1 MKGEDKLKRGKIII
15 SLAIYTTLLTV
26 SVHTYK
32 QQLTQPVITDSGRL
46 LPTKVKRIESV
57 DDEKKLQQLVRD
69 ANTSNEKLSIAG
81 MQHSQGG
88 HTYYPNGTVLD
99 MKSYNKILEFNPKQK
114 RIRVQSG
121 ATWNDI
127 QKIINP
133 YGLAI
138 QVMQSQNIFTIG
150 GSLSANVHGRDIR
163 HDALIDT
170 VDSFRLLMADGVI
183 KNVSRNENAELFSLV
198 IGGYGL
204 FGVILDVT
212 LKLTEDELYQI
223 RTKTLDYHQYTSY
236 FKEHVEGDEQVRM
249 HLARISFAPDSFL
262 REMYVTNYVLATNQE
277 NREQYSTLKEETS
290 VALPKFFL
298 GLSRYSDWGKTMFW
312 NIQKKYFERTDESY
326 ETRNNVMRSDSA
338 FMEYENPNHT
348 EILQEYFIPVNHFS
362 SYIDDLRKILE
373 QEELNLLNITIRYLT
388 KNDSAVLSYAKE
400 DMFALVLLINQGR
413 SEEEIEKTKK
423 VIQKMVNVTLQHDGS
438 YYLPYYPYT
447 EKQQLQ
453 KAYSRTNEFFQKKRE
468 YDPQERF
475 VNLFYKEYG
484 Q

>member
-1 MKGEDKLKRGKIII
+1 MKSAKIII
-15 SLAIYTTLLTV
+15 SLVIYTSLLTV
-26 SVHTYK
+26 SIHSYTK
-32 QQLTQPVITDSGRL
+32 QLAQPVIADAGRL

-57 DDEKKLQQLVRD
+57 EDEKKLQQFVRD

-81 MQHSQGG
+81 MQHTQGG

-99 MKSYNKILEFNPKQK
+99 MKSYNKILEFNPEQK

-127 QKIINP
+127 QRVINP

-170 VDSFRLLMADGVI
+170 VASFRLLMADGNI
-183 KNVSRNENAELFSLV
+183 KNVSRSENAELFSLV

-223 RTKTLDYHQYTSY
+223 QTKTLDYREYTSY
-236 FKEHVEGDEQVRM
+236 FKKHVEGDEGVRM
-249 HLARISFAPDSFL
+249 HLARISVAPDSFL
-262 REMYVTNYVLATNQE
+262 REMYVTNYVLATDQE
-277 NREQYSTLKEETS
+277 KREQYSTLKEETN

-298 GLSRYSDWGKTMFW
+298 GLSRYSDRGKTMFW
-312 NIQKKYFERTDESY
+312 NIQKKYFERTDGSY

-338 FMEYENPNHT
+338 FMEYENPNYT
-348 EILQEYFIPVNHFS
+348 EILQEYFIPVNQFS
-362 SYIDDLRKILE
+362 SYIDDLRNVLE
-373 QEELNLLNITIRYLT
+373 HEELNLLNITIRYVT
-388 KNDSAVLSYAKE
+388 KNESAVLSYAKE

-438 YYLPYYPYT
+438 YYLPYYQYP

-453 KAYSRTNEFFQKKRE
+453 KAYSRSNEFFQKKRE

>member
-1 MKGEDKLKRGKIII
+1 MKIGKIII
-15 SLAIYTTLLTV
+15 SLVVYTSLLTI
-26 SVHTYK
+26 SIHTYTK
-32 QQLTQPVITDSGRL
+32 QLAQPVIADAGRL
-46 LPTKVKRIESV
+46 LPTKVKRIEGAES
-57 DDEKKLQQLVRD
+57 EKKFQQLVQD
-69 ANTSNEKLSIAG
+69 ANVSNEKLSIAG
-81 MQHSQGG
+81 MQHTQGG

-127 QKIINP
+127 QKVINP

-170 VDSFRLLMADGVI
+170 VDSFRLLMADGNI

-212 LKLTEDELYQI
+212 LKLTDDELYQI
-223 RTKTLDYHQYTSY
+223 RTKTIDYHDYTSY
-236 FKEHVEGDEQVRM
+236 FKKHVEGDEGVRM
-249 HLARISFAPDSFL
+249 HLARISVAPDSFL

-277 NREQYSTLKEETS
+277 KRERYSTLKEETN

-312 NIQKKYFERTDESY
+312 NIQKKYFERTDGSY

-338 FMEYENPNHT
+338 FMEYENPNYT
-348 EILQEYFIPVNHFS
+348 EILQEYFIPVDHFS
-362 SYIDDLRKILE
+362 SYIDDLRNVLD
-373 QEELNLLNITIRYLT
+373 QEELNLLNITIRYVT
-388 KNDSAVLSYAKE
+388 KNENAVLSYAKE

-423 VIQKMVNVTLQHDGS
+423 VIQKMINVTLQHDGN
-438 YYLPYYPYT
+438 YYLPYYHYPD
-447 EKQQLQ
+447 KHQFQN
-453 KAYSRTNEFFQKKRE
+453 AYSRSNEFFQKKRE

>member
-1 MKGEDKLKRGKIII
+1 MKGEDKLKKGKIII
-15 SLAIYTTLLTV
+15 FVVIYTSLLTV
-26 SVHTYK
+26 SIHTYTK
-32 QQLTQPVITDSGRL
+32 QLSQPVIADAGRL
-46 LPTKVKRIESV
+46 LPTKVKRIETV
-57 DDEKKLQQLVRD
+57 EDTKELQQMVRD

-81 MQHSQGG
+81 MQHTQGG

-99 MKSYNKILEFNPKQK
+99 MKSYNKILEFNPEQK
-114 RIRVQSG
+114 KIRVQSG

-127 QKIINP
+127 QKVINP

-170 VDSFRLLMADGVI
+170 VDSFRLLMADGNI

-223 RTKTLDYHQYTSY
+223 RTKTLDYHEYTSY
-236 FKEHVEGDEQVRM
+236 FKKHVEGDEGVRM
-249 HLARISFAPDSFL
+249 HLARISVAPDSFL
-262 REMYVTNYVLATNQE
+262 REMYVTNYVFAKNQE
-277 NREQYSTLKEETS
+277 KREQYSTLIEETN

-298 GLSRYSDWGKTMFW
+298 GLSRYSDKGKTFFW
-312 NIQKKYFERTDESY
+312 NIQKKYFERTNGSF

-338 FMEYENPNHT
+338 FMEYENPNQT
-348 EILQEYFIPVNHFS
+348 EVLQEYFIPVNHFS
-362 SYIDDLRKILE
+362 TYIDDLRDVLE
-373 QEELNLLNITIRYLT
+373 HEELNLLNITIRYVT
-388 KNDSAVLSYAKE
+388 KNENAVLSYAKE

-413 SEEEIEKTKK
+413 SEEEVEKTKK
-423 VIQKMVNVTLQHDGS
+423 VIQKMINVTLQHDGS
-438 YYLPYYPYT
+438 YYLPYYQYP

-453 KAYSRTNEFFQKKRE
+453 KAYSRSNEFFQKKRE

-475 VNLFYKEYG
+475 INLFYKEYG